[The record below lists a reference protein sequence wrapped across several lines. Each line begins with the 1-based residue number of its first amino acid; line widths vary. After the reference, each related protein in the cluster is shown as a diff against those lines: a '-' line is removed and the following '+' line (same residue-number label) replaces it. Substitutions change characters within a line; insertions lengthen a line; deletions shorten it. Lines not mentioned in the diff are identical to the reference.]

1 MISSKLTWKEYN
13 PCFVWVRRKSWYPL
27 MLFKSAFL
35 SFFSFCNAL
44 IDGSNL
50 NDSATK
56 ISSSESVAAGVTY
69 KYRFL

>member
-1 MISSKLTWKEYN
+1 MTGSKLTWKEYN

-27 MLFKSAFL
+27 MLFKSVFL
-35 SFFSFCNAL
+35 SFFSFFNAG

-50 NDSATK
+50 DDLATK
-56 ISSSESVAAGVTY
+56 ISSSKSVAAGVTY